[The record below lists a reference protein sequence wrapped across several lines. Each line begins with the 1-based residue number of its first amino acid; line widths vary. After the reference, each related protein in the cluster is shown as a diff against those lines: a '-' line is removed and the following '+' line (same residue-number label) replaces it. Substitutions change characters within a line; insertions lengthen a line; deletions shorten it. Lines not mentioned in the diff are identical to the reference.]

1 MRCFSP
7 ELLRQARRETK
18 MSQPM
23 LARKTGLSR
32 GTIAAIEN
40 GVNMPLCN
48 TLAQLA
54 WALGK
59 PESYFFIDDVQ
70 NTKQMSPVSLSQD

>member
-7 ELLRQARRETK
+7 ELLIQARRETQ

-48 TLAQLA
+48 TLALLA

-59 PESYFFIDDVQ
+59 PESFFFIDNVQ
-70 NTKQMSPVSLSQD
+70 NTKQLSTASQGRD